1 MKRKNGFTLLELLA
15 VILVIALIA
24 LIVVPIILNV
34 IEQSKKN
41 AALRS
46 AENYIKAVEDNY
58 TYNELKN
65 QTKIIGDNINVSNIT
80 VNMKGSLPTS
90 GILNIATNGVVIKAS
105 NLCINNYNINYSNN
119 KYTITGDC
127 NSQLVNGFQKVTDS
141 NAGIICGDGQEEDYD
156 NNTICKI
163 ESIEDLVEFSKLVA
177 SGKNFNSK
185 TVVLKQSLD
194 FKNDNS
200 YSNPKAKMGD
210 INGDGQE
217 DSIKTELTTS
227 TGFKPIGISGK
238 AFSGTFEGSAN
249 IIKSLY
255 INRPSENYVGF
266 IGNTSGGK
274 IKGITLEN
282 IDING
287 KGYVGGLVG
296 SANST
301 ISEIKVSGTVKGKD
315 YVGGIIGTGMGT
327 NSRKG
332 LIANVDVSGTSYIGG
347 IIGSQSAGSTY
358 GIIESG
364 NITSTGTGTAGAR
377 TAKIAGYRN
386 GGNVVGYAYEGVTV
400 TYKGGSTIDS
410 SAVNGTSFDSSK
422 LNDINYYDYT
432 CDTVLAGDNDSSGYY
447 FDYND
452 ASKLVIK
459 SIEKESLDYV
469 PEGEGTSEKPY
480 LIKTKEDM
488 KYIAIHPTDSKYYK
502 LVNDIDYTNNK
513 YYMIGTSSNAFQ
525 GKFDGNMKKLSNVI
539 VNGYEK
545 TGIFGNTSSATI
557 EGLNIKNMR
566 VNCDSTYCGFIGN
579 ASGGKIK
586 GITLENIDIT
596 GVVSVG
602 GLVGSANSTIS
613 EIKVSGTVKGKD
625 YVGGI
630 IGTGMGTNSRKGL
643 IANVDVSGTSY
654 IGGIIG
660 SQSAGSTYGIIESG
674 NITSTGTGTAG
685 ARTAK
690 IAGYRNGGNVVG
702 YAYEGVTVTYK
713 GGSTIDSSAV
723 NGTSFDSSKLN
734 DINYYGNAINI
745 SNASS
750 TGYYFDYNSS
760 GTSIIIKKVG

>member
-24 LIVVPIILNV
+24 LIAVPIILNV

-58 TYNELKN
+58 TYSELKN
-65 QTKIIGDNINVSNIT
+65 QNKIIGDNINVSNIT

-90 GILNIATNGVVIKAS
+90 GTLNIATNGVVIKAS

-177 SGKNFNSK
+177 SGKNFSSK

-249 IIKSLY
+249 TIKSLY

-287 KGYVGGLVG
+287 KDYVGGLVG
-296 SANST
+296 YTNAT
-301 ISEIKVSGTVKGKD
+301 ISEIKVSGTVKGNN
-315 YVGGIIGTGMGT
+315 YVGGVLGNSNRASAQGM
-327 NSRKG
+327 
-332 LIANVDVSGTSYIGG
+332 IANVNVEGNERVGGLIGH
-347 IIGSQSAGSTY
+347 QSDGNSK

-364 NITSTGTGTAGAR
+364 NIKSTSSNAGKTIGTWSSSYGMHA
-377 TAKIAGYRN
+377 YD
-386 GGNVVGYAYEGVTV
+386 YSYEGVTLI
-400 TYKGGSTIDS
+400 TP
-410 SAVNGTSFDSSK
+410 NGEQS
-422 LNDINYYDYT
+422 
-432 CDTVLAGDNDSSGYY
+432 
-447 FDYND
+447 
-452 ASKLVIK
+452 
-459 SIEKESLDYV
+459 
-469 PEGEGTSEKPY
+469 
-480 LIKTKEDM
+480 
-488 KYIAIHPTDSKYYK
+488 
-502 LVNDIDYTNNK
+502 
-513 YYMIGTSSNAFQ
+513 
-525 GKFDGNMKKLSNVI
+525 
-539 VNGYEK
+539 
-545 TGIFGNTSSATI
+545 
-557 EGLNIKNMR
+557 
-566 VNCDSTYCGFIGN
+566 
-579 ASGGKIK
+579 
-586 GITLENIDIT
+586 
-596 GVVSVG
+596 
-602 GLVGSANSTIS
+602 
-613 EIKVSGTVKGKD
+613 
-625 YVGGI
+625 
-630 IGTGMGTNSRKGL
+630 
-643 IANVDVSGTSY
+643 
-654 IGGIIG
+654 
-660 SQSAGSTYGIIESG
+660 SQS
-674 NITSTGTGTAG
+674 
-685 ARTAK
+685 K
-690 IAGYRNGGNVVG
+690 
-702 YAYEGVTVTYK
+702 
-713 GGSTIDSSAV
+713 

-734 DINYYGNAINI
+734 DINYYGNTINI
-745 SNASS
+745 SNTSS